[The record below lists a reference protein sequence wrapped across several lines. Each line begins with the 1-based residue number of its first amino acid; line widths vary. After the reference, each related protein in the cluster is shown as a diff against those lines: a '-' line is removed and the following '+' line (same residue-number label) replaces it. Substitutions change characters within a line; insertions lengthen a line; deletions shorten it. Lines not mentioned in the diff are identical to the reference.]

1 MGIHMH
7 RTIILPALVL
17 VSLLG
22 ACVERG
28 DLVGAG
34 VGAGAGCLVGEAIRN
49 GRCVEG
55 AAVGAVTGVAAN
67 RVVR

>member
-1 MGIHMH
+1 MQ
-7 RTIILPALVL
+7 RTILLPAIVL

-34 VGAGAGCLVGEAIRN
+34 VGAGVGCLVGEAIRN
-49 GRCVEG
+49 GKCVEG
-55 AAVGAVTGVAAN
+55 AAIGGVTGVAAN